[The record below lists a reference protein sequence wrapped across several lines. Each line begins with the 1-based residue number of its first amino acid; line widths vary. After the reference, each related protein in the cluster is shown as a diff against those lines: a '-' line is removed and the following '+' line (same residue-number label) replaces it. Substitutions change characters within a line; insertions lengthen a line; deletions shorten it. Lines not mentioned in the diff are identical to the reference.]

1 MFHNFFIS
9 LLQDRLAEFNCK
21 GKDVHVEVNPNGLI
35 AVQGPQMAK
44 ALQPGVDVDLTKLT
58 FMTSTLATVFGVPDC
73 RITRCGYTGEDGVE
87 VSENYL
93 GSILENRYY
102 MSEWIENREA
112 RPSKKV
118 NLIFI
123 IFGINLFFLLDVN
136 TG

>member
-1 MFHNFFIS
+1 M
-9 LLQDRLAEFNCK
+9 LQDRLAEFNCK

-35 AVQGPQMAK
+35 AVQGPQLAK

-102 MSEWIENREA
+102 MNKWIEN
-112 RPSKKV
+112 
-118 NLIFI
+118 
-123 IFGINLFFLLDVN
+123 
-136 TG
+136 

>member
-1 MFHNFFIS
+1 M
-9 LLQDRLAEFNCK
+9 LQDRLAEFNCK

-87 VSENYL
+87 ASENYSSTN
-93 GSILENRYY
+93 G
-102 MSEWIENREA
+102 
-112 RPSKKV
+112 
-118 NLIFI
+118 
-123 IFGINLFFLLDVN
+123 
-136 TG
+136 